1 MWQFSAEKEEKRD
14 NWEALSQEIGI
25 KWTPCIDFE
34 IIAKIYLLLSQPMY
48 LMHMDYL
55 FRKSEIPEK
64 NKLSEETNFNT
75 GLIT

>member
-1 MWQFSAEKEEKRD
+1 
-14 NWEALSQEIGI
+14 
-25 KWTPCIDFE
+25 
-34 IIAKIYLLLSQPMY
+34 MY
-48 LMHMDYL
+48 LVNMDYL